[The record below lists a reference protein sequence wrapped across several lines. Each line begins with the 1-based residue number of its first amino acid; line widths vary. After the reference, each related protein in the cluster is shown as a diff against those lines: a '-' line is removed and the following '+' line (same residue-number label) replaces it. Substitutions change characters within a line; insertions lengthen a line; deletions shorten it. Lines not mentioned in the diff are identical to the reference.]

1 MSRSYGKSLKKRT
14 SRLQVPD
21 PSGSP
26 GHTGILRT
34 PLSFIPRIIQGQ
46 LMSCNFFGLDKAAGG
61 ATMLALFHSN
71 FFIEGNF
78 FSSPRRLKIFCG
90 CFPLK

>member
-26 GHTGILRT
+26 GHTGTLPT
-34 PLSFIPRIIQGQ
+34 PLSFILGDNPGPVDVVQ
-46 LMSCNFFGLDKAAGG
+46 FFGLDKAAGG
-61 ATMLALFHSN
+61 ATMLALFHSF

-78 FSSPRRLKIFCG
+78 FSDPRRLKIFCG
-90 CFPLK
+90 CIPLK